1 MVKTVKR
8 QAARPAAKGSK
19 AKGVKPK
26 DAKAKPAP
34 KAEAKPKVDPKLQP
48 KAEPKLKPKA
58 EPKLRPKAEPKLKAD
73 KARRKS
79 ARLAATLPLPQSIP
93 APQMLARPRAMAAGA
108 GALEPFRVAGAE
120 AAILDALWQT
130 VEARR
135 AAGDVAIS
143 HSARLLARGTAKVAQ
158 KLGEEAVEC
167 VIEAT
172 LGNRAATVLESAD
185 LLYHL
190 VVVWV
195 DAGIAPEEVWAELA
209 RRQGISGIA
218 EKAARPKALVRAAN
232 TTKLP

>member
-1 MVKTVKR
+1 
-8 QAARPAAKGSK
+8 
-19 AKGVKPK
+19 
-26 DAKAKPAP
+26 
-34 KAEAKPKVDPKLQP
+34 
-48 KAEPKLKPKA
+48 
-58 EPKLRPKAEPKLKAD
+58 
-73 KARRKS
+73 
-79 ARLAATLPLPQSIP
+79 
-93 APQMLARPRAMAAGA
+93 MAAGA

-218 EKAARPKALVRAAN
+218 EKAARPKSLVRAAN